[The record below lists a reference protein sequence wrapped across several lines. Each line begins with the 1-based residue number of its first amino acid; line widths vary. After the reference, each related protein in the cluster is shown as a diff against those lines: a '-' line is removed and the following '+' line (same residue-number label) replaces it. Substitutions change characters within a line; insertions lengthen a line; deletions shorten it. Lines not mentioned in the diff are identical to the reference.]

1 MNNFFKGLQK
11 INKYFFGFLYLVILL
26 LFLSSDGKEDIWYL
40 DGMPE
45 LMIYSFEEVTLYF
58 SIAIIL
64 TGLLIHWILGS
75 FITESKSNIQE
86 NSKLKNLETSLNEI
100 NIRLDKLQSEISKI
114 KEKTDQK
121 FQD

>member
-1 MNNFFKGLQK
+1 MTIEKKRLFASTGLTF
-11 INKYFFGFLYLVILL
+11 IVWSISSSVIL
-26 LFLSSDGKEDIWYL
+26 
-40 DGMPE
+40 
-45 LMIYSFEEVTLYF
+45 F